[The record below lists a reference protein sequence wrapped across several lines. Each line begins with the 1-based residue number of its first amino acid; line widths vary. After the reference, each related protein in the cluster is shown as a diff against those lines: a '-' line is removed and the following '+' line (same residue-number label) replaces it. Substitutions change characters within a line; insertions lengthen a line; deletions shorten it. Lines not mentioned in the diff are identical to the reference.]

1 MGLRGIP
8 QRRGV
13 TAVIVIGNTCVV
25 AVMLAML
32 SLGTGVRAMNQLNAR
47 ADRVM
52 IMAEGAQNI
61 SASNLETGAARIIM
75 DTAGIKRDSDGKP
88 LATAVTMVMAEARK
102 KADNSRV
109 TFPLLGVD
117 DRYFKVYPELGF
129 TAGRMFQPALNEI
142 VVSQS
147 RYELY
152 RNFEVGDKVRLRGAD
167 WTIVGRYLGSG
178 TSDQSIIADVDTVK
192 SLYKRNTT
200 QVITAVLESPAALKR
215 LQDELKANPNV
226 KVEVKPELEV
236 LEDLSKGLTGLM
248 DFVSYFVAVVMG
260 IGATL
265 GAINVM
271 YAVVDGR
278 KREMATLRA
287 MGFGGGPIVFSVLVE
302 SILLAIPG
310 ALLGVLIAWVSF
322 NGDAVSTSGLIFHL
336 TITPVLIALGMI
348 WAVTM
353 GLLGGLTPAIR
364 AARVPVATALRAT

>member
-1 MGLRGIP
+1 MSLRGIP
-8 QRRGV
+8 QRPGA

-32 SLGTGVRAMNQLNAR
+32 SLASGVRAMNQQNAR
-47 ADRVM
+47 ADRIM
-52 IMAEGAQNI
+52 IMSEGAQ
-61 SASNLETGAARIIM
+61 SALASNIETSAARIIM
-75 DTAGIKRDSDGKP
+75 DTPGIKKDGEGKP

-102 KADNSRV
+102 KSDNARV
-109 TFPLLGVD
+109 TFPMLGVD

-129 TAGRMFQPALNEI
+129 SAGRVFQPAVNEI

-152 RNFEVGDKVRLRGAD
+152 QNFEIGDRVHLRGAD
-167 WTIVGRYLGSG
+167 WSIVGRYRGSG

-200 QVITAVLESPAALKR
+200 QVITAVLESPAALER
-215 LQDELKANPNV
+215 VQAELKANPNL

-236 LEDLSKGLTGLM
+236 LLDMSKGLTGLM

-271 YAVVDGR
+271 YAVVDSR

-287 MGFGGGPIVFSVLVE
+287 MGFGGGPIVLSVLVE

-310 ALLGVLIAWVSF
+310 ALLGVLIAWGAF

-336 TITPVLIALGMI
+336 TITPVLIALGMT
-348 WAVTM
+348 WAVAM
-353 GLLGGLTPAIR
+353 GLLGGIIPAIR